1 MAPRTGL
8 RCCRTLLTRHPVA
21 RRPKPRRRG
30 PGRTTPRRQRPGW
43 PTSFLLPCRPAIL
56 DLEAVA
62 ATLERV
68 RSVTPGT
75 QSSRC
80 STAAWLDFLGGAAVE
95 QGPGER
101 HPLTEALPEPRP
113 PGRFPGR
120 GERTRGRWRDRTRR
134 RRRCRPGARSAAS
147 SAVRQEWAIAGSARP
162 RWRRSWRAL
171 TVVTVGWGR
180 DTRKPDRSRYGA
192 GFGWLTELRG
202 GSPAR
207 FGGQLEATS
216 VGTEGVPDRVLL
228 RTGYTIQQPGAT
240 KRPTRRRGRR
250 WRSRWPR
257 QPALAAPHRRRRRA
271 RIWPIAARAG
281 ASGTSPHSSQ
291 VQPPGAV
298 HSRSPSQSRHRGE
311 SVTRTAGSRR
321 PRTFGIRCN
330 TRARAP
336 VIERHRVARVR
347 ETADVRCRVGKGS
360 GSLENLLVESEP
372 SPISARC
379 LRARPRRAGGGGW
392 IPLGWAASTGAQSM
406 KSRVSL
412 PLRVPSK
419 TSQDQSSRV
428 VFAGRARNRTR
439 PASRTPSR
447 SSPVLHTGSRSRGM
461 VWGESDSRDSRA
473 SGCLVFGLRPGV

>member
-1 MAPRTGL
+1 MARSHQAQTAVPSRRTE
-8 RCCRTLLTRHPVA
+8 RSQQCSP
-21 RRPKPRRRG
+21 
-30 PGRTTPRRQRPGW
+30 PGMGDRRQR
-43 PTSFLLPCRPAIL
+43 
-56 DLEAVA
+56 
-62 ATLERV
+62 
-68 RSVTPGT
+68 
-75 QSSRC
+75 
-80 STAAWLDFLGGAAVE
+80 
-95 QGPGER
+95 
-101 HPLTEALPEPRP
+101 
-113 PGRFPGR
+113 
-120 GERTRGRWRDRTRR
+120 
-134 RRRCRPGARSAAS
+134 S
-147 SAVRQEWAIAGSARP
+147 SAMAPLMAGSHGRYGRLGA
-162 RWRRSWRAL
+162 
-171 TVVTVGWGR
+171 R

-347 ETADVRCRVGKGS
+347 ETADVRCRVGRAPALLRT
-360 GSLENLLVESEP
+360 SLSSRSPLLFRPAACARVLVGRAAGAGFRWAGRLRRAP
-372 SPISARC
+372 SP
-379 LRARPRRAGGGGW
+379 
-392 IPLGWAASTGAQSM
+392 
-406 KSRVSL
+406 
-412 PLRVPSK
+412 
-419 TSQDQSSRV
+419 
-428 VFAGRARNRTR
+428 
-439 PASRTPSR
+439 
-447 SSPVLHTGSRSRGM
+447 
-461 VWGESDSRDSRA
+461 
-473 SGCLVFGLRPGV
+473 